1 MQEDSLF
8 FNIMFPIVNFHEK
21 NIFSML
27 QIFEKE
33 DICSANDIIFYLYQ

>member
-8 FNIMFPIVNFHEK
+8 FIIMFPIVNFHDK
-21 NIFSML
+21 TIFSIL

-33 DICSANDIIFYLYQ
+33 DICSTNDIIF

>member
-8 FNIMFPIVNFHEK
+8 FIIMFSIVNFHEK
-21 NIFSML
+21 SIFSML

-33 DICSANDIIFYLYQ
+33 DLCSTNDIVFYLYQ